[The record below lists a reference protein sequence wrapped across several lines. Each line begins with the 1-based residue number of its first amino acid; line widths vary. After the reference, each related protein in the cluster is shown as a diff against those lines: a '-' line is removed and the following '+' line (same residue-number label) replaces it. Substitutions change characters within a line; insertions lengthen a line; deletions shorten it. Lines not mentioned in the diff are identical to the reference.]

1 MGWLVIVI
9 GMNGSLGTK
18 SKKKWKD
25 EMRNHESLKRGG
37 GR

>member
-1 MGWLVIVI
+1 MVSDRNRNEWFPWHKV
-9 GMNGSLGTK
+9 
-18 SKKKWKD
+18 KKKWKD